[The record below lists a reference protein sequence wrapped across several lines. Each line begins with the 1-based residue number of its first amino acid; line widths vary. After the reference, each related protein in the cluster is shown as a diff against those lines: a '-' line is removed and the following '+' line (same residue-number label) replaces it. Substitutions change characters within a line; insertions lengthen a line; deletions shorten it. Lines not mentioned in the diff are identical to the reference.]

1 MPEIE
6 LKLRGTPARLKVALA
21 RLEKKAVKGSAFKKS
36 LRAVYFDTAKD
47 DLRDKGL
54 SFRVRDE
61 DGRFIQTLKQEAANG
76 EALTRGEWS
85 DDVAAAAPELLN
97 TKSGRKLRHVW
108 KDVRLLPRFRTVIAR
123 EGFVLS
129 PRRGTQVEVVRD
141 EGEIQAIGKETG
153 RDDETVRVSEI
164 EIELKQGSPRALYD
178 LALQILE
185 AAPVQI
191 ETRAK
196 SDRGYALLAAA
207 PEIAAVKSEAPKVIG
222 SETLAEVLRSAARRH
237 FGQYLAGMAGA
248 REQDPASIHQMR
260 VAMRR
265 LRSALYGVRDLLPE
279 AEYESVRVKLKYLLQ
294 SLGAAR
300 DWEVLTERISELDD
314 EDEREG
320 QAENVQRAANAEK
333 RQALVR
339 AVDALASRKNTQAA
353 LEAMRW
359 FEDLPTARH
368 GRKLKTK
375 AKAAAAGILTELFDR
390 VRRRGRNFEEQSVG
404 DRHRLRI
411 ACKNL
416 RYNVELFGALY
427 GKRKAERFLARLKP
441 VQDDLGH
448 LNDVSRARD
457 LLGDLAKR
465 SPQKAAAD
473 AVVARLEARVTAA
486 DKRARKHVATLR
498 NAKAFW

>member
-6 LKLRGTPARLKVALA
+6 LKLRGTPARLKSALA
-21 RLEKKAVKGSAFKKS
+21 RLQKKAVKTSVFKKS

-47 DLRDKGL
+47 DLHAKGL

-61 DGRFIQTLKQEAANG
+61 DGRFIQTLKQDASNG

-123 EGFVLS
+123 QGFLIS
-129 PRRGTQVEVVRD
+129 PRRGTQVELVRD
-141 EGEIQAIGKETG
+141 EGEIQAIGKESA

-164 EIELKQGSPRALYD
+164 EIELKQGSPGALYD
-178 LALQILE
+178 VALQILE

-196 SDRGYALLAAA
+196 SDRGYALLSAEAQ
-207 PEIAAVKSEAPKVIG
+207 IAAVKAEAPKVSG
-222 SETLAEVLRSAARRH
+222 GETLAEVLRSAARRH
-237 FGQYLAGMAGA
+237 FGQFLANMAGA
-248 REQDPASIHQMR
+248 LKHDPGSIHQMR

-279 AEYESVRVKLKYLLQ
+279 AEYEFVRMRLKYLLQ

-314 EDEREG
+314 EDELEG
-320 QAENVQRAANAEK
+320 HAENVQRAANAKK

-339 AVDALASRKNTQAA
+339 AVDAVGSRKNTKTA

-359 FEDLPTARH
+359 FEDLPASRH

-375 AKAAAAGILTELFDR
+375 AKAAAADILNELFDR
-390 VRRRGRNFEEQSVG
+390 VRRRGRHFEEQSVG

-427 GKRKAERFLARLKP
+427 GKRKAERFLAQLKP

-457 LLGDLAKR
+457 LLGELAKR

-486 DKRARKHVATLR
+486 DKRARKHVSTLR

>member
-6 LKLRGTPARLKVALA
+6 LKLRGTPARLKNALA
-21 RLEKKAVKGSAFKKS
+21 RLQKNAVAGSAFKKS

-47 DLRDKGL
+47 DLHAKGL

-61 DGRFIQTLKQEAANG
+61 DGRFVQTLKQDALNA

-97 TKSGRKLRHVW
+97 TKSGRKLRRVW
-108 KDVRLLPRFRTVIAR
+108 KDVRLVPRFRTVIAR
-123 EGFVLS
+123 QGFLVS
-129 PRRGTQVEVVRD
+129 PRRGSQVEVIRD
-141 EGEIQAIGKETG
+141 EGEIQAIGKESA
-153 RDDETVRVSEI
+153 RDGEALGISEI
-164 EIELKQGSPRALYD
+164 EIELKQGSPVALYD
-178 LALQILE
+178 VALRILA

-196 SDRGYALLAAA
+196 SDRGYALLSA
-207 PEIAAVKSEAPKVIG
+207 EAPALSVKAEAPTVSG
-222 SETLAEVLRSAARRH
+222 GETLAEVLRSAARRH
-237 FGQYLAGMAGA
+237 FGQFLANMAGA
-248 REQDPASIHQMR
+248 LRYDPTAIHQMR

-265 LRSALYGVRDLLPE
+265 LRSALYGVRDLLPD
-279 AEYESVRVKLKYLLQ
+279 AEYESVRMKLKYLLQ

-314 EDEREG
+314 DDG
-320 QAENVQRAANAEK
+320 LDGHAQDVQRAVNVRK
-333 RQALVR
+333 RQALAR
-339 AVDALASRKNTQAA
+339 AVDAVGSRKNTRTA

-368 GRKLKTK
+368 GRKLKRK
-375 AKAAAAGILTELFDR
+375 ARDAAPGILNALFDR
-390 VRRRGRNFEEQSVG
+390 VRRRGRNLEDQSVG

-416 RYNVELFGALY
+416 RYNVELFGGLY

-457 LLGDLAKR
+457 LLGELAKR
-465 SPQKAAAD
+465 SPRKAAAA
-473 AVVARLEARVTAA
+473 AVVARLQARVTTA
-486 DKRARKHVATLR
+486 DKRARKHVSALR

>member
-6 LKLRGTPARLKVALA
+6 LKLRGTPARLKSALA
-21 RLEKKAVKGSAFKKS
+21 RLQKKAVPGSAFKKS

-47 DLRDKGL
+47 DLHAKGL

-61 DGRFIQTLKQEAANG
+61 DGRFVQTLKQDASDA

-85 DDVAAAAPELLN
+85 DDVAAAAPDLLN

-123 EGFVLS
+123 QGFLVS
-129 PRRGTQVEVVRD
+129 PRRGSQVEVVHD
-141 EGEIQAIGKETG
+141 EGEIQAIGKESA
-153 RDDETVRVSEI
+153 RDGETMSVSEI
-164 EIELKQGSPRALYD
+164 ELELKQGSPAALCD
-178 LALQILE
+178 VALQILD
-185 AAPVQI
+185 AASVQI

-196 SDRGYALLAAA
+196 SGRGYALLSAGTPARSVRA
-207 PEIAAVKSEAPKVIG
+207 EAPRASG
-222 SETLAEVLRSAARRH
+222 GETLAEVLRSAARRH
-237 FGQYLAGMAGA
+237 FGQFLANMAGA
-248 REQDPASIHQMR
+248 LKHDPACIHQMR

-279 AEYESVRVKLKYLLQ
+279 AEYESVRIKLKYLLQ

-300 DWEVLTERISELDD
+300 DWEVLTERIAELDD
-314 EDEREG
+314 DDELEG
-320 QAENVQRAANAEK
+320 HAENVQRAASAKK
-333 RQALVR
+333 REALIR
-339 AVDALASRKNTQAA
+339 AVDAVGSTKNTRMA

-359 FEDLPTARH
+359 FEDLPASRH
-368 GRKLKTK
+368 GRKLKRK
-375 AKAAAAGILTELFDR
+375 ARDAAPGILNELFDR
-390 VRRRGRNFEEQSVG
+390 VRRRGRHFEEQSVG

-427 GKRKAERFLARLKP
+427 GKRRVERFLAQLKP

-457 LLGDLAKR
+457 LLGELAKS
-465 SPQKAAAD
+465 SPRKAAAD

-486 DKRARKHVATLR
+486 DKRARKHISTLR